1 MISLLLGLLLV
12 GAASSCVT
20 ALLRPTGRIAFV
32 LGTAVL
38 AFAEIV
44 AVSHGLSFVDAYERR
59 WFLMSTAVLAV
70 AALAAVA
77 VVRPPWPS
85 FRFGAVVREVLRD
98 RVVAALAV
106 VVAVELVY
114 VLALALV
121 TPPNDTDGLTYHLM
135 RGLLWIQQQ
144 SVSPVGGIRDTRI
157 DEFQPDGEILQALTM
172 LLSGSAR
179 YAQLVSFAA
188 LLVAT
193 LAIFG
198 LASRIG
204 LDRRRAAFGALL
216 FPTLPIVA
224 LQAPTSLTD
233 IVVAALVVTAAFF
246 VLGRSTGELGL
257 ACVAVAL
264 LVGTKVTGLLSLPL
278 LLAIALLTL
287 RGRRLWL
294 ALAGG
299 AAACVAG
306 GAWFAVN
313 LSEGEGDF
321 GSLGEGS
328 KGTGARRHADR
339 RPDHALRRRELR
351 AARRHREGRA
361 PLRRRRGRR
370 RDRRRRA
377 PAARRR
383 DDRRRPHRAP
393 AARTA
398 RRARSCTGCTGAAGS
413 SSART
418 ARSSGT
424 RTATRRSPRTRRRG
438 TAPSAWRSRWSR
450 SCSSRAPSP
459 EGPFRPLRRCSS
471 RRLRSC
477 SSGARSP
484 SASTPGTAAT

>member
-1 MISLLLGLLLV
+1 MIALLLGLLLV
-12 GAASSCVT
+12 GAASSCGT

-59 WFLMSTAVLAV
+59 WFLAVT
-70 AALAAVA
+70 AALALAALVAVA

-85 FRFGAVVREVLRD
+85 FRLGAVVREVLRD

-114 VLALALV
+114 VFALAVV

-157 DEFQPDGEILQALTM
+157 DEFQPDAEILQALTM

-204 LDRRRAAFGALL
+204 FDRRRAAFGALL

-246 VLGRSTGELGL
+246 VLGRSPGELGL

-313 LSEGEGDF
+313 LSEGEGAF

-328 KGTGARRHADR
+328 RGTGHGVTPIVARITRYAV
-339 RPDHALRRRELR
+339 ESCR
-351 AARRHREGRA
+351 AARRDREGRA
-361 PLRRRRGRR
+361 PLRRRRRGR

-377 PAARRR
+377 LAARRR
-383 DDRRRPHRAP
+383 DDRRRPDRASAP
-393 AARTA
+393 RAARRGRPAPRVLARLGAPRPGPRDRVGRKPRPDGRLERDDVVRPGRPGARGRRARA
-398 RRARSCTGCTGAAGS
+398 RRARRRPKDAPAGRGGARRG
-413 SSART
+413 ARGR
-418 ARSSGT
+418 AR
-424 RTATRRSPRTRRRG
+424 RERDRRRL
-438 TAPSAWRSRWSR
+438 
-450 SCSSRAPSP
+450 
-459 EGPFRPLRRCSS
+459 PLRR
-471 RRLRSC
+471 
-477 SSGARSP
+477 
-484 SASTPGTAAT
+484 TAAT